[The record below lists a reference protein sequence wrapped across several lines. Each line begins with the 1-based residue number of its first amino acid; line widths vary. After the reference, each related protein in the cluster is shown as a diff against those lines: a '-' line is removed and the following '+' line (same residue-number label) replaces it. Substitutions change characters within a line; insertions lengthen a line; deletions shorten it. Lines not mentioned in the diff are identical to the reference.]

1 MARTKEDVIRYR
13 GRRHPVIDRLT
24 AGKKTFLILERL
36 GSRQRPVYRAF
47 DRQASLTGEIRC
59 LHVLPKSRSTVE
71 HLKIL
76 SRLSATQ
83 TNLPTI
89 LESTR
94 RREDIVVVTRW
105 IEGPNLRNYLKHA
118 RSGREPWP
126 SVLICVNAFR
136 KLAHACYLLHRELGV
151 VHGDI
156 KPDNLILCRN
166 RRQIIPIDYGSAWCV
181 ERTTARTTADGLTR
195 GYAAPELNAQSLAPD
210 FRSDQFSASVVLYE
224 LLTGKLP
231 FDGLG
236 GRLGQP
242 QYQSTGVRL
251 TPPSRALRHTGYLP
265 KGVLAD
271 LDELL
276 RRGLALTPGNRYGSG
291 REWLD
296 AIDALQRKLNRRIE
310 IEGANRWLFTQLD
323 RLRTFARITRNKDL
337 P

>member
-13 GRRHPVIDRLT
+13 GRRHRVIDRLT

-47 DRQASLTGEIRC
+47 DRHASLTGEFRC

-76 SRLSATQ
+76 SRLSTTQ

-94 RREDIVVVTRW
+94 RADDIVVVTRW
-105 IEGPNLRNYLKHA
+105 IEGPNLRDYLKHA

-156 KPDNLILCRN
+156 KPENLILCRN
-166 RRQIIPIDYGSAWCV
+166 PRQIIPIDYGSAWCV
-181 ERTTARTTADGLTR
+181 ERTTERTTADGLTR
-195 GYAAPELNAQSLAPD
+195 GYAAPELNAQCHAPD

-236 GRLGQP
+236 GRLGEP
-242 QYQSTGVRL
+242 QYQGTGIGL
-251 TPPSRALRHTGYLP
+251 TPPSQALRHTGYLP
-265 KGVLAD
+265 AKMLAN

-276 RRGLALTPGNRYGSG
+276 RRGLALAPADRYGSG
-291 REWLD
+291 RQWLD
-296 AIDALQRKLNRRIE
+296 TIDTLQRKLNQRVE
-310 IEGANRWLFTQLD
+310 IEGANGWLYRQLD
-323 RLRTFARITRNKDL
+323 RLRTLAQITRNTD
-337 P
+337 PP